1 MGDCQTVRDTGKDRL
16 AREILRLSR
25 DTLLVSLRFLDMA
38 LSRLAYVQA
47 EIGTLAVDG
56 THIFYRAGY
65 ILRTYREARETPVR
79 DYMHMVLHCVFQ
91 HMYVAST
98 VDHRCWDLACDMAVE
113 HMIGEL
119 GIKGADAPR
128 AKRQAAYTDDLKKK
142 VKRMTAEQIY
152 AYLRDG
158 NWTEERILAAQAA
171 FRGDDHSIWY
181 MSGALG
187 GMCAD
192 SSFAEDAW
200 KKIAARMQVD
210 LETFGKQQENAPGAL
225 LQNLS
230 ELNRERYDYT
240 AFLKKFA
247 VLGEAMRIND
257 DEYDYIFYTYGLKR
271 YGNMPLIEPLEY
283 KEVKRIR
290 EFVIAIDTSG
300 STSGELVQKFVQKT
314 YNILKSTE
322 SFFTKINLHIIQ
334 CDAQIQEDAKIT
346 SQEEFDAYLRD
357 MKIRG
362 LGGTD
367 FRPVFQ
373 YVEQLRRAKEFR
385 SLRGLIYFTDGY
397 GTFPEKKPDYDV
409 AFVFLREDYEN
420 PDVPAWAI
428 RLVLEKDEI

>member
-38 LSRLAYVQA
+38 LSRLAYVPA
-47 EIGTLAVDG
+47 EVGTLAVDG
-56 THIFYRAGY
+56 TNIFYQAGY

-210 LETFGKQQENAPGAL
+210 LETFGKQQGNAPGAL

>member
-38 LSRLAYVQA
+38 LSRLAYVPA
-47 EIGTLAVDG
+47 EVGTLAVDG
-56 THIFYRAGY
+56 TNIFYQAGY

-128 AKRQAAYTDDLKKK
+128 AKRQAACTEDLKKK

-210 LETFGKQQENAPGAL
+210 LETFGKQQGNAPGAL

>member
-38 LSRLAYVQA
+38 LSRLAYVPA
-47 EIGTLAVDG
+47 EVGTLAVDG
-56 THIFYRAGY
+56 TNIFYQAGY

-128 AKRQAAYTDDLKKK
+128 AKRQAAYTEDLKKK

-210 LETFGKQQENAPGAL
+210 LETFGKQQGNAPGAL

-346 SQEEFDAYLRD
+346 SQEEIDAYLRD

>member
-38 LSRLAYVQA
+38 LSRLAYVPA
-47 EIGTLAVDG
+47 EVGTLAVDG
-56 THIFYRAGY
+56 TNIFYQAGY

-128 AKRQAAYTDDLKKK
+128 AKRQAAYTEDLKKK

-210 LETFGKQQENAPGAL
+210 LETFGKQQGNAPGAL

-247 VLGEAMRIND
+247 VLGEAMQIND

-397 GTFPEKKPDYDV
+397 GTFPERKPDYDV

>member
-38 LSRLAYVQA
+38 LSRLAYVPA
-47 EIGTLAVDG
+47 EVGTLAVDG
-56 THIFYRAGY
+56 TNIFYQAGY

-128 AKRQAAYTDDLKKK
+128 AKRQAAYTEDLKKK

-210 LETFGKQQENAPGAL
+210 LETFGKQQGNAPGAL

-397 GTFPEKKPDYDV
+397 GTFPERKPDYDV

>member
-38 LSRLAYVQA
+38 LSRLAYVPA
-47 EIGTLAVDG
+47 EVGTLAVDG
-56 THIFYRAGY
+56 TNIFYQAGY

-128 AKRQAAYTDDLKKK
+128 AKRQAACTEDLKKK

-210 LETFGKQQENAPGAL
+210 LETFGKQQGNAPGAL

-247 VLGEAMRIND
+247 VLGEAMQIND

-397 GTFPEKKPDYDV
+397 GTFPERKPDYDV

>member
-38 LSRLAYVQA
+38 LSRLAYVPA
-47 EIGTLAVDG
+47 EVGTLAVDG
-56 THIFYRAGY
+56 TNIFYQAGY

-128 AKRQAAYTDDLKKK
+128 AKRQAAYTEDLKKK

-210 LETFGKQQENAPGAL
+210 LETFGKQQGNAPGAL

-300 STSGELVQKFVQKT
+300 STSGKLVQKFVQKT